1 MEKNFIFLIIV
12 YLLYKIN
19 TNNYN
24 IKEKKYISFNN
35 KNIVQNTIE
44 VFKINKDTLNI
55 LKKMLFNI
63 HNIFMNQKIIYY
75 LSDDNL
81 LSYLKN
87 KKINSFKEYINLYV
101 IEETFDY
108 KKINK
113 IINKTEF
120 KIIKYFGFYKIISK
134 NINIMERYSICIN
147 IFEME
152 KIKDKIKFSSNI
164 NPIYLK
170 IFQIENKNEHEFDDV
185 FPIQKN
191 MISNIT
197 VCIPN
202 NPEKILYQIYGENY
216 KNKIKLNNNFS
227 PMSFIY
233 TKLTG
238 IRDTTININ

>member
-12 YLLYKIN
+12 YMLYKIN

-44 VFKINKDTLNI
+44 VFKINKDTFNL
-55 LKKMLFNI
+55 LKKMLFNM

-87 KKINSFKEYINLYV
+87 KKINTLKEYINLYV

-134 NINIMERYSICIN
+134 NVNIIDRYSICIN

-164 NPIYLK
+164 NHIYLK
-170 IFQIENKNEHEFDDV
+170 IFQIENKNEHDFDDV
-185 FPIQKN
+185 FPIQKKI
-191 MISNIT
+191 ISNIT

-216 KNKIKLNNNFS
+216 KNQIKLNNNFS

-238 IRDTTININ
+238 IRNTTININ

>member
-1 MEKNFIFLIIV
+1 
-12 YLLYKIN
+12 
-19 TNNYN
+19 
-24 IKEKKYISFNN
+24 
-35 KNIVQNTIE
+35 
-44 VFKINKDTLNI
+44 
-55 LKKMLFNI
+55 MLFNM

-87 KKINSFKEYINLYV
+87 KKINTLKEYINLYV

-134 NINIMERYSICIN
+134 NVNIIDRYSICIN

-164 NPIYLK
+164 NHIYLK
-170 IFQIENKNEHEFDDV
+170 IFQIENKNEHDFDDV
-185 FPIQKN
+185 FPIQKQI
-191 MISNIT
+191 ISNIT

-202 NPEKILYQIYGENY
+202 NPKKILYQIYGENY
-216 KNKIKLNNNFS
+216 KNQIKLNNNFS

-238 IRDTTININ
+238 IRNTTININ